1 MSDGTEL
8 VKKEVEAYI
17 ESKIAEM
24 EAAAEAYAN
33 SPKPRWYAVAGF
45 LGGVLVGVLA
55 TLACMAAR

>member
-33 SPKPRWYAVAGF
+33 SAKPRWYAFAGF
-45 LGGVLVGVLA
+45 GAGVLVGVVL
-55 TLACMAAR
+55 TLVVMAA